1 MDARTALKN
10 YTTMMIKTYGAEYWE
25 HWTEDDKETFNI
37 LAARVRPEIT
47 PNDKDKR
54 SNFMKR
60 FLGIRVGGVERA
72 PERKEAWDAAART
85 AAPGSKIKG
94 TLSPQSGLYDGA
106 QPKRRKL
113 KKGAKI
119 SIPDAVVETSHAPMV
134 DKDSEEYV
142 TGVTAA
148 DLLHSIKF
156 SH

>member
-1 MDARTALKN
+1 MNARTALKN
-10 YTTMMIKTYGAEYWE
+10 YTSMMVKTYGDNYWE

-37 LAARVRPEIT
+37 LSARVRPEIT
-47 PNDKDKR
+47 PVDPNNR
-54 SNFMKR
+54 SNFMSR
-60 FLGIRVGGVERA
+60 FLGIRVGGVERPA
-72 PERKEAWDAAART
+72 DRKEAWTEAART
-85 AAPGSKIKG
+85 AGVGSKIKG

-134 DKDSEEYV
+134 DKDSEEYI